1 MREID
6 VQEVSESLVMI
17 PHPLGIYSEKM
28 RGGRKNNP
36 TVGSGLTFWSIWYL
50 PIHLGIKGF
59 WENIILRVVVVI

>member
-28 RGGRKNNP
+28 GGGGGRKNSP
-36 TVGSGLTFWSIWYL
+36 TVGSGLTF
-50 PIHLGIKGF
+50 
-59 WENIILRVVVVI
+59 